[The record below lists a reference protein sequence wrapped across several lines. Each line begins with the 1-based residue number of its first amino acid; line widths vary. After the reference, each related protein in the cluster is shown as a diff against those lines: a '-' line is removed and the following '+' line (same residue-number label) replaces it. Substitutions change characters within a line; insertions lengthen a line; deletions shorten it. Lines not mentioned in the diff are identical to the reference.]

1 MFSEK
6 DKSKRSDFYS
16 SDIRW
21 AVKLEIL
28 PRATEIVGVKTT
40 CHISDYCLRFLL
52 SIFIKENTQQQVI
65 TVRIFTRDQEQVVT
79 SIVYGH

>member
-40 CHISDYCLRFLL
+40 CQISHFTERFCISD
-52 SIFIKENTQQQVI
+52 FIKENTQQQVI

>member
-28 PRATEIVGVKTT
+28 PRATEIVGLTTT
-40 CHISDYCLRFLL
+40 CRFQS
-52 SIFIKENTQQQVI
+52 SIVIKEITQQQVI
-65 TVRIFTRDQEQVVT
+65 TVRIFTRDQEQVIT